1 MENAQVVEVE
11 LRVHLLALLIHGIK
25 LGLVISLFRRRTR
38 FVMGG
43 VCVSLTAI
51 AGLGLD
57 LLDCLRVLIVIEQKL
72 DGLVIFTAVK
82 SDIGAEVSQEA
93 LGLLAGR
100 FPNPFIKLSCVT
112 RQTIL
117 VLIGAFEA
125 LLSALVVI
133 LEKFEEGLVR
143 VEEHL
148 VLLDVDVLGRDRV
161 FAEISTDHDA
171 ERVLTHDVLLDTLH
185 ARQAP

>member
-1 MENAQVVEVE
+1 M
-11 LRVHLLALLIHGIK
+11 
-25 LGLVISLFRRRTR
+25 
-38 FVMGG
+38 
-43 VCVSLTAI
+43 
-51 AGLGLD
+51 
-57 LLDCLRVLIVIEQKL
+57 
-72 DGLVIFTAVK
+72 
-82 SDIGAEVSQEA
+82 SQEA

-100 FPNPFIKLSCVT
+100 FPNPFIELSSIT

-148 VLLDVDVLGRDRV
+148 VLLDVDILGRDRV

-171 ERVLTHDVLLDTLH
+171 ERVLTHNVLFDTFH
-185 ARQAP
+185 AGQAPRGT